1 MEIMIFMNTKR
12 ERATVRMG
20 KDNFFMSAHKKNRV
34 RLRALVLMAVFAALA
49 YAAMFVFRFNVTF
62 LTFDLKDSVITI
74 AGLLM
79 GPFTAATVSLLVA
92 TLEFITIG
100 DTGWYGFLMNF
111 ASSVTFSVVC
121 AVVYRR
127 NKKLSGAIISLAS
140 GVVALVAV
148 MLTLNLVVTPFYMGA
163 PRSAVI
169 DMIPTLLLP
178 FNLIKALVNA
188 SLVLILYKPVRRAMQ
203 AANLLPRAVSGEST
217 PAADPAEKK
226 KSARRSLWITLGGL
240 VFMAAV
246 IFLFVTLLH
255 GNFSWV
261 GDFTWFENLADLFG
275 ASQ

>member
-1 MEIMIFMNTKR
+1 MNIER
-12 ERATVRMG
+12 EHATVRMG
-20 KDNFFMSAHKKNRV
+20 KDSFFMSVSKKNRV

-49 YAAMFVFRFNVTF
+49 FAAMFVFRFNVTF
-62 LTFDLKDSVITI
+62 LTFDLKDSIITI
-74 AGLLM
+74 SGLLL
-79 GPFTAATVSLLVA
+79 GPVAAAVVSLLVA

-111 ASSVTFSVVC
+111 ASSATFSVVC
-121 AVVYRR
+121 ALMYRR

-203 AANLLPRAVSGEST
+203 AANLLPRSVSGEGAS
-217 PAADPAEKK
+217 ADPADKK
-226 KSARRSLWITLGGL
+226 KQARRSLWITLGGV
-240 VFMAAV
+240 VFMAVV

-261 GDFTWFENLADLFG
+261 GDFTWFENLTDLFG
-275 ASQ
+275 ASE

>member
-1 MEIMIFMNTKR
+1 MLVFMNIER
-12 ERATVRMG
+12 EHATVRMG
-20 KDNFFMSAHKKNRV
+20 KDSFFMSTRKKNRV

-74 AGLLM
+74 SGLLL
-79 GPFTAATVSLLVA
+79 GPAAAAVGSLLVA

-127 NKKLSGAIISLAS
+127 NKKLSGAMISLAS

-203 AANLLPRAVSGEST
+203 AANLLPRSVSGEGTS
-217 PAADPAEKK
+217 ADPAEKK
-226 KSARRSLWITLGGL
+226 KQVRRSLWITLGGL
-240 VFMAAV
+240 VFLALV
-246 IFLFVTLLH
+246 IVLFITLLH

-261 GDFTWFENLADLFG
+261 GEFTWFENLTDLFG
-275 ASQ
+275 ASS

>member
-1 MEIMIFMNTKR
+1 
-12 ERATVRMG
+12 
-20 KDNFFMSAHKKNRV
+20 MSTHKKNRV

-62 LTFDLKDSVITI
+62 LTFDLKDSIITL
-74 AGLLM
+74 AGLLL
-79 GPFTAATVSLLVA
+79 GPVAAAVGSLLVA

-121 AVVYRR
+121 AVMYHR

-188 SLVLILYKPVRRAMQ
+188 SLVLILYKPIRRAMQ
-203 AANLLPRAVSGEST
+203 AANLLPKSVSGEAS
-217 PAADPAEKK
+217 ADPADKK
-226 KSARRSLWITLGGL
+226 QQARRSLWITLGGL
-240 VFMAAV
+240 VFMAIV

-261 GDFTWFENLADLFG
+261 GDFTWFENLTDLFG

>member
-1 MEIMIFMNTKR
+1 MR
-12 ERATVRMG
+12 YSPDG
-20 KDNFFMSAHKKNRV
+20 KGYFFMSVKHNK
-34 RLRALVLMAVFAALA
+34 RLRLRDLVLMAVFAALA
-49 YAAMFVFRFNVTF
+49 FAAMFVFRFNVTF
-62 LTFDLKDSVITI
+62 LTFDLKDSIITI
-74 AGLLM
+74 SGLIM
-79 GPFTAATVSLLVA
+79 GPVTAATVSLLVA

-111 ASSVTFSVVC
+111 ASSATFSVVC
-121 AVVYRR
+121 AVVYRHNR
-127 NKKLSGAIISLAS
+127 KLSGAVISLAS

-203 AANLLPRAVSGEST
+203 AANLLPRSVSGEGAS
-217 PAADPAEKK
+217 ADPADKK
-226 KSARRSLWITLGGL
+226 KQARRSLWITLGGV
-240 VFMAAV
+240 VFMAIV
-246 IFLFVTLLH
+246 IFMFVTLLH

-261 GDFTWFENLADLFG
+261 GDFTWFENLTDLFG
-275 ASQ
+275 ASE

>member
-1 MEIMIFMNTKR
+1 MNIER
-12 ERATVRMG
+12 EHATVRMG
-20 KDNFFMSAHKKNRV
+20 KDNFFMSVSKKNRV

-49 YAAMFVFRFNVTF
+49 FAAMFVFRFNVTF
-62 LTFDLKDSVITI
+62 LTFDLKDSIITI
-74 AGLLM
+74 SGLLL
-79 GPFTAATVSLLVA
+79 GPVAAAAVSLLVA

-121 AVVYRR
+121 AVVYRQ
-127 NKKLSGAIISLAS
+127 NKKLSGTILSLAS

-188 SLVLILYKPVRRAMQ
+188 SLVLILYRPVRRAMQ
-203 AANLLPRAVSGEST
+203 AANLLPRSVSGEAS
-217 PAADPAEKK
+217 ADPADRKK
-226 KSARRSLWITLGGL
+226 QARRSLWITLGGV
-240 VFMAAV
+240 VFMAVV

-261 GDFTWFENLADLFG
+261 GDFTWFENLTDLFG

>member
-1 MEIMIFMNTKR
+1 MLILIFMNIER

-20 KDNFFMSAHKKNRV
+20 KDNIFMSAHKKNRV

-74 AGLLM
+74 SGLLL
-79 GPFTAATVSLLVA
+79 GPVAAAVVSLLVA

-121 AVVYRR
+121 AVVYRY
-127 NKKLSGAIISLAS
+127 NKKLSGAILSLAS

-188 SLVLILYKPVRRAMQ
+188 TLVLILYKPVRRAMQ
-203 AANLLPRAVSGEST
+203 AANLLPRAVSGEGAS
-217 PAADPAEKK
+217 ADPAEKK
-226 KSARRSLWITLGGL
+226 KQARRSLWITLGGL
-240 VFMAAV
+240 VFMAVV

-255 GNFSWV
+255 GSFSWV
-261 GDFTWFENLADLFG
+261 GDFTWFENLTDLFG